1 MPVNN
6 VLNVPTYKFV
16 ISKYL
21 LFWRARPCQP
31 LVVDKE
37 YFGSPPPL
45 LSPARPVTPR
55 QWGGSCLVKSGH
67 WPPHSG
73 RIKFFASSKYLPA
86 CWCFKCGQKTIKC
99 NSWEQI
105 HYSRAW
111 WGQQHKKGQIWCQL
125 KELLDLKSYL
135 IAQNIK
141 VVVCDRDIFV
151 ELVSDWAAGQELT

>member
-37 YFGSPPPL
+37 YFGSPPPSSAQL
-45 LSPARPVTPR
+45 G
-55 QWGGSCLVKSGH
+55 Q
-67 WPPHSG
+67 WPPDNEEEA
-73 RIKFFASSKYLPA
+73 ASSKVDTGRRTVDGLNFSPPPNICRPA
-86 CWCFKCGQKTIKC
+86 DASKCGQKTINC

-111 WGQQHKKGQIWCQL
+111 RGQQHKKGQIWCQL

-151 ELVSDWAAGQELT
+151 ELVSDWGAGQELT

>member
-1 MPVNN
+1 MIFAIVQNHCGQR
-6 VLNVPTYKFV
+6 
-16 ISKYL
+16 
-21 LFWRARPCQP
+21 LFWFSPPSSAQLGQWPP
-31 LVVDKE
+31 DNEEEAASSKVDTGRRTVDGLN
-37 YFGSPPPL
+37 FSPPPNICR
-45 LSPARPVTPR
+45 PAD
-55 QWGGSCLVKSGH
+55 
-67 WPPHSG
+67 
-73 RIKFFASSKYLPA
+73 AS
-86 CWCFKCGQKTIKC
+86 KCGQKTINC

-151 ELVSDWAAGQELT
+151 ELVSDWAGAYLDSTRSYFIVHNRS